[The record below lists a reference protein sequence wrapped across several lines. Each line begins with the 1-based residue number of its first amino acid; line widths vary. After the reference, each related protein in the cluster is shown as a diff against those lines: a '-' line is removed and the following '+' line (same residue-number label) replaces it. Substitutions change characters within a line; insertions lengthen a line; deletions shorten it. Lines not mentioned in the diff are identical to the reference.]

1 MVAFENHAGIMIDSF
16 WHSLSNLY
24 NINKDSLIYFK
35 VHVGGSDPAEPYHIE
50 MTERMVS
57 KIVQDKKRNE
67 FINEFINAY
76 ALNYNWCD
84 SIK

>member
-1 MVAFENHAGIMIDSF
+1 MVAFENHADIMIDSF
-16 WHSLSNLY
+16 WYSLSSLY
-24 NINKDSLIYFK
+24 NMNKDSLIYFK

-57 KIVQDKKRNE
+57 EIVQDEKRNE
-67 FINEFINAY
+67 FIDEFVNAY
-76 ALNYNWCD
+76 ALNYNWCE